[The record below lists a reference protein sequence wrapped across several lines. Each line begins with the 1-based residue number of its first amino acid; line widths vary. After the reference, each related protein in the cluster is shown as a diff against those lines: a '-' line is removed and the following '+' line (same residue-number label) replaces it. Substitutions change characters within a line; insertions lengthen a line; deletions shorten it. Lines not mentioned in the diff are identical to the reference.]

1 MVGHGDGGGRV
12 ERAEQDEV
20 ESETWA
26 WQIGPSALQPPV
38 GMQYQCKQDM
48 TRFGEQNST
57 GKYVKERV
65 TGTGIQAVF
74 AEKYF

>member
-1 MVGHGDGGGRV
+1 MVGCGDGSGRV

-26 WQIGPSALQPPV
+26 WRIGPSALQPPV
-38 GMQYQCKQDM
+38 GMQYQRKQDM

-57 GKYVKERV
+57 GEYIKERV